1 MAQTDRISHIRLP
14 KGCRVSADNNDGSG
28 YYDLGIIMS
37 TVEAV
42 LQWDE
47 NVIDGANYEEA
58 VTQVRNLRVEGSF
71 TMGNLDPDGI
81 LKLGGGIF
89 EKVEVDGTA
98 LSDIKDQIIAANWND
113 NVKYPLIM
121 DSTANGEIKTTAKP
135 TLTSVKLDAA
145 GTTPETLT
153 EDNDYVIVADS
164 MSNSGWSIQFISANM
179 STGTPKTKA
188 ITIDYGTNTPLAST
202 IMYAGNPSE
211 TLSPFKLK
219 FEVYSD
225 AGVVEDS
232 FEIFKNKCSAGAFAF
247 SYKGIRDD
255 GLDEMPISFVG
266 KCDNTRT
273 ANRQLMAWQKYA

>member
-71 TMGNLDPDGI
+71 TMGNLDPNGI
-81 LKLGGGIF
+81 LKLGGGLF
-89 EKVEVDGTA
+89 EKVDVDGTA

-121 DSTANGEIKTTAKP
+121 DSTAKGEIKTKAKP

-145 GTTPETLT
+145 GTSETPLT
-153 EDNDYVIVADS
+153 EDSDYVIVADS

-179 STGTPKTKA
+179 STASKTKA
-188 ITIDYGTNTPLAST
+188 ITIDYGANTPLAST

-211 TLSPFKLK
+211 TISPFKLK

-225 AGVVEDS
+225 AGDVEDS